1 MKNLIASAGSKE
13 ALQKCINDFYYST
26 NYVITEDNKV
36 YNTKLNKYL
45 NSVIVKQQ
53 HNRWRFEGIS

>member
-13 ALQKCINDFYYST
+13 ALQKCINEYYYSK

-36 YNTKLNKYL
+36 YNTKLDKYL
-45 NSVIVKQQ
+45 DSVIVKQQ
-53 HNRWRFEGIS
+53 RGRWRFENIA